1 MDPMNEGAARILIV
15 DDQPDNLLI
24 LEDLLGRHYTVD
36 AASDGEGALTR
47 LAEADRPDLVLLDVV
62 MPGMDGFEVCRRIKA
77 APGLHDIPVLLLT
90 SLEGAADE
98 EYGLSLGADDF
109 IHKPYSPPVVLARV
123 NNHLKLARARRLLR
137 DRNEDLERLVAE
149 RMRQI
154 LRQSEQ
160 LVRSKQEVIASQGA
174 TITALCSLTEVRD
187 NETGG
192 HIRRTQH
199 YVRVLAERLRDH
211 PRFRHELNDET
222 IDMMFR
228 SAPLH
233 DVGKVAIPDAILLK
247 QGKLTPAE
255 WEIMKRHPTYG
266 RDAIA
271 QAELELG
278 DQGGSFLRFAREI
291 AHCHHEK
298 WDGSG
303 YPQGLAGD
311 DIPISA
317 RLMAVAD
324 VYDAL
329 MSRRTYKEAYSHER
343 AIEMIQADRGRHFD
357 PDVVDALQGLA
368 ETCREIAQRYRDGD
382 DPHKVLPA
390 AATHSPYVGVMP

>member
-1 MDPMNEGAARILIV
+1 
-15 DDQPDNLLI
+15 
-24 LEDLLGRHYTVD
+24 
-36 AASDGEGALTR
+36 
-47 LAEADRPDLVLLDVV
+47 
-62 MPGMDGFEVCRRIKA
+62 
-77 APGLHDIPVLLLT
+77 
-90 SLEGAADE
+90 
-98 EYGLSLGADDF
+98 
-109 IHKPYSPPVVLARV
+109 
-123 NNHLKLARARRLLR
+123 
-137 DRNEDLERLVAE
+137 VAE
-149 RMRQI
+149 RTREI

-160 LVRSKQEVIASQGA
+160 LIRSKQEVIASQGA

-211 PRFRHELNDET
+211 PRFCHELNDET

-311 DIPISA
+311 DIPVSA
-317 RLMAVAD
+317 RLMAAAD

-329 MSRRTYKEAYSHER
+329 MSRRAYKEAYSHQR
-343 AIEMIQADRGRHFD
+343 AMEMIQAERGRHFD
-357 PDVVDALQGLA
+357 PDVVDALQDLA
-368 ETCREIAQRYRDGD
+368 ETCRDIARRYRDGD
-382 DPHKVLPA
+382 DPQQA
-390 AATHSPYVGVMP
+390 

>member
-1 MDPMNEGAARILIV
+1 MNEAAARILIV

-24 LEDLLGRHYTVD
+24 LEDLLGRHYTVH
-36 AASDGEGALTR
+36 AACDGEEALTR
-47 LAEADRPDLVLLDVV
+47 LADGDRPDLMLLDVV
-62 MPGMDGFEVCRRIKA
+62 MPGMDGFEVCRRVKA
-77 APGLHDIPVLLLT
+77 APGLRDMPVLLLT
-90 SLEGAADE
+90 SLDSAADE

-123 NNHLKLARARRLLR
+123 NNHLKLARASRLLR

-149 RMRQI
+149 RTREI

-160 LVRSKQEVIASQGA
+160 LIRSKQEVIASQGA

-211 PRFRHELNDET
+211 PRFCHELNDET

-278 DQGGSFLRFAREI
+278 EHGGSFLRFAREI

-317 RLMAVAD
+317 RLMAAAD

-329 MSRRTYKEAYSHER
+329 MSRRVYKEAYSHER
-343 AIEMIQADRGRHFD
+343 AMEMIQTERGRHFD

-368 ETCREIAQRYRDGD
+368 ETCRDIARRYRDGD
-382 DPHKVLPA
+382 DPQ
-390 AATHSPYVGVMP
+390 